1 VPKPRFRRQAAY
13 SGCERMNW
21 HRASVRGPPHT
32 VMSGQDSGGPVDQG
46 RATLR
51 GSGAYIEAPGSRY
64 LDDGVAIDHILAAAN
79 YRPAHR
85 EPFDFFGF
93 VTLSLAIG
101 ALQMLLDRGEL
112 KDWFGSTE
120 IWIAAT
126 VAGLGFYLFVVH
138 TVTATDR
145 SFLNRDLLKDGNFV
159 AGTILMF
166 FVGIILN
173 GTLALVPM
181 MLQDESCS
189 ACQILAWWEIPP
201 SLPVPE
207 RNPLIAELSEARS
220 RGRTPLVVLVEE
232 ESREI
237 GGQPKVRRAHRR
249 RGRRVRSPFLLCPA
263 HLVFL

>member
-1 VPKPRFRRQAAY
+1 
-13 SGCERMNW
+13 MNW

-79 YRPAHR
+79 YRPVHR

-145 SFLNRDLLKDGNFV
+145 SFLNRDLLKDGKFRSRHHPDV
-159 AGTILMF
+159 LCRYHSQRDLS
-166 FVGIILN
+166 VGPDDATGRKLLGLPN
-173 GTLALVPM
+173 
-181 MLQDESCS
+181 
-189 ACQILAWWEIPP
+189 P
-201 SLPVPE
+201 SLVGNSAKPT
-207 RNPLIAELSEARS
+207 
-220 RGRTPLVVLVEE
+220 GT
-232 ESREI
+232 
-237 GGQPKVRRAHRR
+237 
-249 RGRRVRSPFLLCPA
+249 
-263 HLVFL
+263 